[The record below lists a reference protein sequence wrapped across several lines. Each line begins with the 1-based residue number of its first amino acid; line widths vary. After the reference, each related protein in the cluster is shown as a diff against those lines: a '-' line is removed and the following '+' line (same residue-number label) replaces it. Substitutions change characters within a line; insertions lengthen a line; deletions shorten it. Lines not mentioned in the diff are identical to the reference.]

1 MNRKK
6 DEKTKNIER
15 RNEKNRKIENN
26 WANGRI
32 MVGNSSILRYNIFV
46 VYCKKMSKTAKEN
59 RMGVKEA
66 FVYFTLKERPE
77 LSRMYIHK

>member
-1 MNRKK
+1 
-6 DEKTKNIER
+6 
-15 RNEKNRKIENN
+15 
-26 WANGRI
+26 